1 MKKTTGIVASSLLL
15 ASSLLSPAWA
25 ALELLAPTSRP
36 AGDNKSDLAWYN
48 AEQLTIEGKG
58 WTDTASFWNRMP
70 ARAKGKI
77 SEHVWG
83 LSTNSAGIAVRF
95 VTDANKISARWTVTS
110 PRLAMEHMP
119 ATGVSGLDLY
129 VRHEGQW
136 RWIGSG
142 RPGSTPAIEDV
153 LVENVPAGQHEY
165 MLYLPLY
172 NGVKRLELGIPAGT
186 SMFKPAARD
195 KKPIVVYGTSIC
207 QGGCASRP
215 GMVHI
220 AILGRRLDW
229 PTMNLGFS
237 GSARMEQEI
246 ADLMAELDP
255 AVYVLDCLPNM
266 TAELVAQN
274 VEPFVN
280 TLREAH
286 PDTPIVLME
295 QAPNQAATVLPGP
308 REVVVTKNR
317 ELRKAY
323 ERLMAKGVGGVTYV
337 PGDKLLGNDDDATVD
352 GVHATDL
359 GFVRMAD
366 TLEPVLR
373 KVLMK

>member
-1 MKKTTGIVASSLLL
+1 MKKATCAFVLSTLVASIVFAQANAGLERLE
-15 ASSLLSPAWA
+15 PAVA
-25 ALELLAPTSRP
+25 AAADKP
-36 AGDNKSDLAWYN
+36 DVAWYN

-58 WTDTASFWNRMP
+58 WSDTAAFWNRLP
-70 ARAKGKI
+70 ARAKGKV

-83 LSTNSAGIAVRF
+83 LSINTAGIAVRF

-129 VRHEGQW
+129 ARHEGKW
-136 RWIGSG
+136 RWVGSG

-153 LVENVPAGQHEY
+153 MVENVPAGQHEY

-172 NGVKRLELGIPAGT
+172 NGVKSLEIGIAAGA
-186 SMFKPAARD
+186 SMFKPAAREQ
-195 KKPIVVYGTSIC
+195 KPIVVYGTSIC

-215 GMVHI
+215 GMAHI

-229 PTMNLGFS
+229 PTINLGFS
-237 GSARMEQEI
+237 GSARMEQEV

-266 TAELVAQN
+266 TAELVTQN
-274 VEPFVN
+274 IEPFVN
-280 TLREAH
+280 TLRKAH
-286 PDTPIVLME
+286 PNTPIVLVE

-308 REVVVTKNR
+308 REIVAAKNR

-323 ERLMAKGVGGVTYV
+323 DRLIAKGTSGLTYV
-337 PGDKLLGNDDDATVD
+337 PGDKLLGDDDDAAVD

-359 GFVRMAD
+359 GFARMAD

-373 KVLMK
+373 KLVTK